1 MFLKD
6 KEDNMKIKTSVKDI
20 FFFII
25 LCLVF
30 FIYFVINVNT
40 DKDFGVYLIFFINS
54 IFAIGIMC
62 LFEQFIS
69 AIKLF
74 FAFVL
79 VFLVLAPFLQY
90 SNGTNL
96 WNHTNFIDSDYL
108 ISNILILFSNILV
121 ILAYLIRKKRKKK
134 NYSIKI
140 DNNTLY
146 ILFLVLDIVAFLY
159 CLTQGLLSS
168 YKEQTNDTILTSV
181 NKIIRFIPAA
191 TLIFRMLY
199 AKFSFKKINLNS
211 FSLFTNIIIFL
222 VLFFPLN
229 GSVPRFLLFGTY
241 LSLMIP
247 LMNKIKIKA
256 ILPVGIFLFFV
267 VVFPIFNVFKSGN
280 SLLDWNF
287 SSDYLSYYNSV
298 DFDAYQMFMETIKMV
313 QSEGVSFGGNILSAI
328 LFFVPRSIWNGK
340 LEMTGSIIA
349 QFFGHWFHNLSCPY
363 IAEFYFAFGI
373 LGVIVGSVFIG
384 CLFKIVDCAAISNNI
399 FSKGMSLIFMGVSIY
414 WLRGSLL
421 TTNAFLFALL
431 ISYFLA
437 CFIPIMIPKTQINKQ
452 IKQ

>member
-1 MFLKD
+1 
-6 KEDNMKIKTSVKDI
+6 MKKKINVNDI
-20 FFFII
+20 LFFII
-25 LCLVF
+25 LCLIF
-30 FIYFVINVNT
+30 MIYFVTHINI
-40 DKDFGVYLIFFINS
+40 DKDFFVYLTFLTN
-54 IFAIGIMC
+54 AILAIYIMC
-62 LFEQFIS
+62 LFDRFIS

-79 VFLVLAPFLQY
+79 IFLVLTPFLQY

-96 WNHTNFIDSDYL
+96 WNHTDFIDSDYL
-108 ISNILILFSNILV
+108 ISNILILFSNIIV
-121 ILAYLIRKKRKKK
+121 ILVYSMKKKRKKK
-134 NYSIKI
+134 IYSIKM
-140 DNNTLY
+140 NNNKLY
-146 ILFLVLDIVAFLY
+146 ILFLILDILAILY

-168 YKEQTNDTILTSV
+168 YKEQTNDTILTSI

-199 AKFSFKKINLNS
+199 ENFSIKKLNLSSFSFS
-211 FSLFTNIIIFL
+211 TNIIIFI

-247 LMNKIKIKA
+247 LMNKIKVKA
-256 ILPVGIFLFFV
+256 LLPIGIFLFFV
-267 VVFPIFNVFKSGN
+267 IVFPMFNVFKSGN
-280 SLLDWNF
+280 SLLDWDF
-287 SSDYLSYYNSV
+287 SSDYQSFYNSV

-313 QSEGVSFGGNILSAI
+313 KSEGVSLGGNILSSI

-373 LGVIVGSVFIG
+373 LGVIVGSLFIG
-384 CLFKIVDCAAISNNI
+384 YLLNIIDSCAVSCNI
-399 FSKGMSLIFMGVSIY
+399 FRKGIALIFMGISMY

-421 TTNAFLFALL
+421 TTNAYLFSLL
-431 ISYFLA
+431 ISYCLVS
-437 CFIPIMIPKTQINKQ
+437 FIPIMVFKTQTKT
-452 IKQ
+452 IKMEVKA